1 MAPAHLL
8 SLTPELMLRI
18 LQACVN
24 FSDLVALASSCKQ
37 IHEAWV
43 THAPSLLWKLAPT
56 KILAFNAALMAV
68 SLVNHTIQGYLL
80 TEDAGS
86 CHRYRRRGPAQGN

>member
-1 MAPAHLL
+1 MAFSNLL

-24 FSDLVALASSCKQ
+24 FSDLVALASSCKT
-37 IHEAWV
+37 IHATWV
-43 THAPSLLWKLAPT
+43 KHAPSLLWKLAPT

-68 SLVNHTIQGYLL
+68 SLVDRTIRGLLL
-80 TEDAGS
+80 TEDSGS
-86 CHRYRRRGPAQGN
+86 RYQYCC

>member
-1 MAPAHLL
+1 MAPANLL
-8 SLTPELMLRI
+8 SLAPELMLQI
-18 LQACVN
+18 LQACVD

-43 THAPSLLWKLAPT
+43 VHAPSLLWKLAPT
-56 KILAFNAALMAV
+56 KILGFNAALMAV
-68 SLVNHTIQGYLL
+68 SLVNHKIQGYLL

-86 CHRYRRRGPAQGN
+86 RHRYRC